1 MRNTDFIFGGLVSV
15 KMDCLK
21 KEGAGKPERKGD
33 GICLGCLGMPSEW
46 IGVGPATTEI
56 KPTPAANPDGPARKL
71 SVLM

>member
-46 IGVGPATTEI
+46 IGVGPH
-56 KPTPAANPDGPARKL
+56 
-71 SVLM
+71 